1 MQDLDVGR
9 RIRQIRRKLG
19 LTQAQFGKRL
29 SVTKGSV
36 ARYEAGSIPRLRVL
50 NEIAKLAG
58 VTSAWLLQEGVAD
71 TRRKM
76 PLLGPPQLNLTEPL
90 STLLGFFE
98 RKAPAVSKL
107 PQHYRK
113 RYEKRVEELLSRIK
127 RDLDDF
133 QTVLEVELTKEARRR
148 ARRHGLS

>member
-9 RIRQIRRKLG
+9 RIRQIRQKLG

-29 SVTKGSV
+29 GVTKGSV

-58 VTSAWLLQEGVAD
+58 ATSAWLLQGGAAD
-71 TRRKM
+71 TERKM
-76 PLLGPPQLNLTEPL
+76 PLLGPPQLNLTEAL
-90 STLLGFFE
+90 SALLAFFE
-98 RKAPAVSKL
+98 RKAPALGNL

-127 RDLDDF
+127 RDLGEF
-133 QTVLEVELTKEARRR
+133 ETVLEMELTKKGRRR
-148 ARRHGLS
+148 T

>member
-1 MQDLDVGR
+1 M
-9 RIRQIRRKLG
+9 
-19 LTQAQFGKRL
+19 
-29 SVTKGSV
+29 SV

-58 VTSAWLLQEGVAD
+58 VTSAWWLLQEGAAD
-71 TRRKM
+71 TKGKM

-98 RKAPAVSKL
+98 RKAPALSNL
-107 PQHYRK
+107 PQRYRK

-133 QTVLEVELTKEARRR
+133 QTVLEVELTKEVRRR
-148 ARRHGLS
+148 TRRHGLS